1 MKLDLSYGNTTET
14 VRIPDENLLGIIYPN
29 NFVPLQNIA
38 EKLREMAESAAQTL
52 RTSRRVLVIV
62 NDYTRPT
69 PTDLILTA
77 LDSVLTD
84 KEVRILVALG
94 THREPSA
101 EELNSILGAEY
112 LRSHSFPVLF
122 HNCHNPSQLLFRGK
136 TRFSTEVWF
145 NRAET
150 WADAIL
156 AINSVEPHYFA
167 GYTGGRKSFVPG
179 IAGYQT
185 IQQNHGLV
193 VHANSRTFTLT
204 GNPVHEDMQEAA
216 RMLSRP
222 VFSVQ
227 LVLNPRH
234 QLYSLHHGDL
244 FSSFAA
250 ATRDCHLVYA
260 VSVEQSADI
269 VLSVLRPPYDINF
282 YQAQRAVEF
291 ARSVLGKP
299 SVHITVSACRDG
311 IGDDSF
317 IKVFQD
323 VQSAAELLEKA
334 AVSREQQSP
343 FPLGWH
349 KSVRLA
355 QIMQNTAL
363 YAVLHNVEDEVVHSA
378 FMRPFPSVQSA
389 LDSALSRIGPHAKVY
404 VFPDAGSVVP
414 VLVPRDN
421 NRGNPI

>member
-1 MKLDLSYGNTTET
+1 MNIDLSYGNTTET
-14 VRIPDENLLGIIYPN
+14 VHIPDENLLGIIYPHE
-29 NFVPLQNIA
+29 FVPLQNTA
-38 EKLREMAESAAQTL
+38 EKLREMAAAAAQTL
-52 RTSRRVLVIV
+52 RTSRRVLVVV
-62 NDYTRPT
+62 NDYTPPT

-77 LDSVLTD
+77 LDPVLKD

-94 THREPSA
+94 THREPSV
-101 EELNSILGAEY
+101 EELNSILGFGY
-112 LRSHSFPVLF
+112 LNSHPFPVLL

-145 NRAET
+145 NRAEA
-150 WADAIL
+150 WADTIL

-179 IAGYQT
+179 IAGHQT
-185 IQQNHGLV
+185 IRQNHDLV
-193 VHANSRTFTLT
+193 VDANARTFTLA

-234 QLYSLHHGDL
+234 QLYSLHYGDL

-250 ATRDCHLVYA
+250 ATRDCYPVYA

-269 VLSVLRPPYDINF
+269 VLSVLQPPYDINL

-291 ARSVLGKP
+291 ARCILGKK
-299 SVHITVSACRDG
+299 SIHVAVSACRDG

-317 IKVFQD
+317 IKVFRG
-323 VQSAAELLEKA
+323 VQSAAELLERA
-334 AVSREQQSP
+334 AVSRGHQSP

-355 QIMQNTAL
+355 QIMQNTDL
-363 YAVLHNVEDEVVHSA
+363 YAVLHNVEDATVHSA
-378 FMRPFPSVQSA
+378 FMHPFPSVQSA
-389 LDSALSRIGPHAKVY
+389 LDAALSQIGPHAKVY
-404 VFPDAGSVVP
+404 VIPDAGSVVP
-414 VLVPRDN
+414 VLTLS
-421 NRGNPI
+421 GQ